1 MRKNII
7 SIRSFKGGFDD
18 NLVYLV
24 TESATGEQFLVDA
37 ALPLQGI
44 QPHLKNLKY
53 IGITHTHGDH
63 IAYLRDYLHHY
74 PKTIVAVHES
84 GARKIN
90 GQHILPL
97 REGSKITLGNVD
109 ILTLHTP
116 GHYPDSVCFL
126 VENTLFTGDTLF
138 IGRTGRTI
146 SPGSDIR
153 QLYRS
158 VYQKILTLPKNTV
171 IYPGH
176 DYGPQ
181 PTATLEKDIRLSP
194 LLRAEN
200 ETDFVERMAA
210 YEARRLRS

>member
-1 MRKNII
+1 MRKNLI

-18 NLVYLV
+18 NLVHLV
-24 TESATGEQFLVDA
+24 TETATGEQFLVDA
-37 ALPLQGI
+37 ALRLHEI
-44 QPHLKNLKY
+44 QPYLKNLKY

-74 PKTIVAVHES
+74 PEATVAVHEM

-90 GQHILPL
+90 AKHILSL
-97 REGSKITLGNVD
+97 REGSKITLGNVE
-109 ILTLHTP
+109 ILALHTP

-126 VENTLFTGDTLF
+126 VENALFTGDTLF

-146 SPGSDIR
+146 SPGSDVR

-158 VYQKILTLPKNTV
+158 VYQKILTLPKSTM

-181 PTATLEKDIRLSP
+181 TTATLEKDILLSP
-194 LLRAEN
+194 LLQAEN